1 MIKEYELKT
10 AASKLSD
17 FQSWI
22 TRQKNVHDLR
32 WDFPNLSK
40 RDINPILYREKQIFR
55 LRGRTPPIWFS
66 IDANPVRPPAVRVAQ
81 PFIDLAKLAPD
92 PKDISAT

>member
-10 AASKLSD
+10 TLQNYLISNPGSPAKR
-17 FQSWI
+17 I
-22 TRQKNVHDLR
+22 VRDLR

-55 LRGRTPPIWFS
+55 SEGRTPPIWFS
-66 IDANPVRPPAVRVAQ
+66 IDANPVRLLRLGSHNPSLILLSWLLIQGFR
-81 PFIDLAKLAPD
+81 
-92 PKDISAT
+92 